1 MSISSIHQGR
11 ENIVLE
17 SVITLAK
24 GRWEFLMQIKNEIA
38 YQITMKYLKQML
50 EQKLISK
57 EEYHKLSDEFK
68 EKYTSKI
75 SHLFLE
81 NR

>member
-1 MSISSIHQGR
+1 
-11 ENIVLE
+11 
-17 SVITLAK
+17 
-24 GRWEFLMQIKNEIA
+24 MQIKNEIA

-50 EQKLISK
+50 EKNLISK
-57 EEYHKLSDEFK
+57 EEYDKLSDEFE

-75 SHLFLE
+75 SRLFLE

>member
-1 MSISSIHQGR
+1 
-11 ENIVLE
+11 
-17 SVITLAK
+17 
-24 GRWEFLMQIKNEIA
+24 MQIKNEIA
-38 YQITMKYLKQML
+38 YQITMKYLKQLL